1 MDLKEIEENVD
12 AAVSGLWN
20 LRKASQRVS
29 SHLVEVNFDSFV
41 VCDQMMSY
49 FVFKF
54 CHQL

>member
-41 VCDQMMSY
+41 VCDQMMSF